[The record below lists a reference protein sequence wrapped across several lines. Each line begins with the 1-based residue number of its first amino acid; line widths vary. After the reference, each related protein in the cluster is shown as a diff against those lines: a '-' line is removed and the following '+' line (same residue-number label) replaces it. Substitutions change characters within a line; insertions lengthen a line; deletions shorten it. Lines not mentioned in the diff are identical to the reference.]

1 MSWGTCYKG
10 TNNIHFTYPPLMS
23 DSRLFSDYRS
33 SSLEDEKIKEN
44 SNIQTNSDYRHYLQT
59 NADNIIKNNQ
69 LSACNE
75 YNSCYYNNNKISDTD
90 LNYKSNT
97 PYIFNNTL
105 SKDQPYGYD
114 ESDLKNI
121 YLSREELQA
130 NMYAPRFNLEI
141 DDKSLD
147 KNKK

>member
-10 TNNIHFTYPPLMS
+10 SNNIHFNYPPFMT
-23 DSRLFSDYRS
+23 DSRLFSNYES
-33 SSLEDEKIKEN
+33 SSQADETLKQN
-44 SNIQTNSDYRHYLQT
+44 SNIKTNSDYRRYLQT

-75 YNSCYYNNNKISDTD
+75 SNSCFYNNKKISDTD

-97 PYIFNNTL
+97 PYIFDNTL

-121 YLSREELQA
+121 YLSREELYA
-130 NMYAPRFNLEI
+130 KMYAPRFEI
-141 DDKSLD
+141 QVEE
-147 KNKK
+147 NKK